1 MKLAVTNLLW
11 LLCFASALRADVVT
25 LKNGDRVTGTLVTI
39 KGGTLQLK
47 SDILGD
53 LSIPMAKVATYSVDK
68 PVAVIVKGKEPI
80 QGTLAL
86 TPSGDWQVKAK
97 NGQVQTISAATVE
110 TIMPEDTYDKLV
122 LTTPKVY
129 QAWKGLASLGET
141 IQHGNQQTNT
151 FTTTINAVRERP
163 AAPIFQEHTRT
174 NFGFMTLLSHANQD
188 SNTVTSH
195 TLSSNLRE
203 DFLFTP
209 TNFVFGIAQIDHIS
223 TEGLYLRQTYGGG
236 FGRDVIKNKRTTFSL
251 IGGVTAQH
259 EKFFSGLSDESIYGL
274 VGETLGEQ
282 LTKRIRIDHSL
293 SFYPNFSEG
302 GEYRFDTTTA
312 ISIKLF
318 NRFSF
323 STSAIDLFL
332 SNPPVGNQKNNITFS
347 TGIGYTF

>member
-1 MKLAVTNLLW
+1 VLVF
-11 LLCFASALRADVVT
+11 FAGLGHADVVT

-68 PVAVIVKGKEPI
+68 PVAVMVKGKEPI
-80 QGTLAL
+80 KGNLEL
-86 TPSGDWQVKAK
+86 TPSGDWQVKS
-97 NGQVQTISAATVE
+97 NGQARAVTAASVE
-110 TIMPEDTYDKLV
+110 TIMPAETYDKLV
-122 LTTPKVY
+122 VAAPKPW

-151 FTTTINAVRERP
+151 FTTTISGVRERP

-174 NFGFMTLLSHANQD
+174 NFNLTTLLSHAREGGDN
-188 SNTVTSH
+188 VTSR
-195 TLSSNLRE
+195 TFSTSVRE

-209 TNFVFGIAQIDHIS
+209 TNFAFGIAQADHIS

-236 FGRDVIKNKRTTFSL
+236 FGRDVIKNSRTTFSL
-251 IGGVTAQH
+251 IGGLTAQH
-259 EKFFSGLSDESIYGL
+259 EKFFTGLSDETLNGL
-274 VGETLGEQ
+274 VGEMLGMQ
-282 LTKRIRIDHSL
+282 ISKRIRLDHNL
-293 SFYPNFSEG
+293 NFYPNFSEA
-302 GEYRFDTTTA
+302 GEYRFDTTTTLG
-312 ISIKLF
+312 IKLF

-323 STSAIDLFL
+323 TTSAIDLYL
-332 SNPPVGNQKNNITFS
+332 RNPPAGNQRNNITFS